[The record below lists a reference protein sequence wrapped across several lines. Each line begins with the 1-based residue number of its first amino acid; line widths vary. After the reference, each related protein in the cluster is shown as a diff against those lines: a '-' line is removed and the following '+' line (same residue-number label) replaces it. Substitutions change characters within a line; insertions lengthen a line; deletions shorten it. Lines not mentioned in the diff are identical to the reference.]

1 MVILHE
7 TNMAKYWGA
16 NMSNK
21 YGIRTE
27 KTLNHLNIIDIS
39 ELDGMSLSKF
49 IENYPNEKIEKSF
62 IAEMNQWG
70 YLYPKEGDICLSDI
84 QMTTRLRNILARNG
98 IYFISQLGNYSKESY
113 MKMRNLGEVAFQE
126 LQEVCV
132 RYKVELST
140 VKLLEEDLQPVKFST
155 SQVLI
160 LYESGINLAKDFEGY
175 TMEELQE
182 KYGYDKRLYS
192 GICKVIEEKGL
203 RLRRRGK
210 VARIIF

>member
-1 MVILHE
+1 
-7 TNMAKYWGA
+7 
-16 NMSNK
+16 
-21 YGIRTE
+21 
-27 KTLNHLNIIDIS
+27 
-39 ELDGMSLSKF
+39 
-49 IENYPNEKIEKSF
+49 
-62 IAEMNQWG
+62 
-70 YLYPKEGDICLSDI
+70 
-84 QMTTRLRNILARNG
+84 MTTRLRNILARNG

-126 LQEVCV
+126 LLEVCV

-160 LYESGINLAKDFEGY
+160 LYESGISFAKDFEDF